1 MQNYIAYQDLYSAL
15 NVLHQPR
22 KYWSEPTGWEIA
34 HALAHVI
41 YEKVKEAFAK
51 AKYISISYDKVT
63 TIDNQ

>member
-1 MQNYIAYQDLYSAL
+1 
-15 NVLHQPR
+15 VLHQPR